1 MVSTETR
8 DVVSSAG
15 GRDEDSDVEI
25 DLESVE
31 EGDQLNSSDDK
42 TEGKILRK
50 NKRNA
55 TLREPN
61 GLFTPSKSE
70 KQQRNVSLFHSVNG
84 PSKAMCWL
92 CFHFIVPAKLFY
104 SCQKFCKI

>member
-8 DVVSSAG
+8 DVVTSAG

-42 TEGKILRK
+42 TEGKK
-50 NKRNA
+50 NYMNLNVYSHQA
-55 TLREPN
+55 
-61 GLFTPSKSE
+61 SKSG
-70 KQQRNVSLFHSVNG
+70 NH
-84 PSKAMCWL
+84 
-92 CFHFIVPAKLFY
+92 
-104 SCQKFCKI
+104 